1 MIMFHQAVL
10 LHESVQ
16 GLHIQPKGIYVDA
29 TFGGGGHAR
38 AILRQLSTG
47 RLLAFDQDQDVS
59 QNLLIDERFT
69 FIPHNFKY
77 LKNFLQLYNAIPVD
91 GILADLG
98 VSSHQFDTAEKGF
111 SFRADSRLDMRMDST
126 NPTDAYQVVNQYEE
140 SELKRIFRLY
150 GELPQAAKLAH
161 QLTQARIHKPIA
173 TTFELRDIAV
183 PLFPI
188 GKENKHLAQLF
199 QAIRMEVN
207 AEVKA
212 LESFLIQAI
221 QLLRPGGRLVV
232 ISYHSIEDRMVK
244 NFIRS
249 GNASGVVEK
258 DFFGNN
264 LSPMKAV
271 GRLIVPSETEIE
283 QNSRARSAKLRIGE
297 KIAK

>member
-38 AILRQLSTG
+38 AILQQLSTG
-47 RLLAFDQDQDVS
+47 KLLAFDQDQDVS
-59 QNLLIDERFT
+59 QNLITDERFT

-111 SFRADSRLDMRMDST
+111 SFRADSRLDMRMDNT

-161 QLTQARIHKPIA
+161 RLTQARIYKPIA

-183 PLFPI
+183 P
-188 GKENKHLAQLF
+188 
-199 QAIRMEVN
+199 
-207 AEVKA
+207 
-212 LESFLIQAI
+212 
-221 QLLRPGGRLVV
+221 
-232 ISYHSIEDRMVK
+232 
-244 NFIRS
+244 
-249 GNASGVVEK
+249 
-258 DFFGNN
+258 
-264 LSPMKAV
+264 
-271 GRLIVPSETEIE
+271 
-283 QNSRARSAKLRIGE
+283 
-297 KIAK
+297 